1 MFYPAIAAEAALMPL
16 TIARSFSSVVAAAA
30 TTQLLSCIPS
40 SSSEEED
47 AIVQRALALI
57 EARFKRGPV
66 LNSPQVVRD
75 FLRLQLAAEPNEVFA
90 VLFLDAQQQVL
101 AYEPLFYGTA
111 TQTSV
116 YPRVVLQRALE
127 LNASGVILA
136 HNHPSGVT
144 EPSRA
149 DELLTQTLKST
160 LNLAEVRVLDHF
172 IVGAGQPLSFA
183 ERGLL

>member
-1 MFYPAIAAEAALMPL
+1 MSHAIVAAEAALVPTSIVQSL
-16 TIARSFSSVVAAAA
+16 TAATAAAA
-30 TTQLLSCIPS
+30 KLLACMPS
-40 SSSEEED
+40 SSPEDED
-47 AIVQRALALI
+47 AIIRRAIALTEQRC
-57 EARFKRGPV
+57 FKPGPV
-66 LNSPQVVRD
+66 LNSPQIVRD
-75 FLRLQLAAEPNEVFA
+75 FLRLKLTDEPNEVFA
-90 VLFLDAQQQVL
+90 VLFLDAQNTVL
-101 AYEPLFYGTA
+101 AYEPMFFGTV

-127 LNASGVILA
+127 LNASNVILA

-160 LNLAEVRVLDHF
+160 LHLADITVLDHF
-172 IVGAGQPLSFA
+172 IVGKGQPLSFA

>member
-1 MFYPAIAAEAALMPL
+1 MSHAIAAAEAVLVPTSIVQSL
-16 TIARSFSSVVAAAA
+16 TAAAA
-30 TTQLLSCIPS
+30 AAVKLLSCMPS
-40 SSSEEED
+40 SSLEDED
-47 AIVQRALALI
+47 AIIRRAIALI
-57 EARFKRGPV
+57 EQRCFTRGPV

-75 FLRLQLAAEPNEVFA
+75 FLRLKLAAEPNEVFA
-90 VLFLDAQQQVL
+90 VLFLDAQQKVL

-127 LNASGVILA
+127 LNACNVILA
-136 HNHPSGVT
+136 HNHPSGST

-149 DELLTQTLKST
+149 DELLTQTLKTT
-160 LNLAEVRVLDHF
+160 LHLADVTVLDHF
-172 IVGAGQPLSFA
+172 IVGTGQPLSFA